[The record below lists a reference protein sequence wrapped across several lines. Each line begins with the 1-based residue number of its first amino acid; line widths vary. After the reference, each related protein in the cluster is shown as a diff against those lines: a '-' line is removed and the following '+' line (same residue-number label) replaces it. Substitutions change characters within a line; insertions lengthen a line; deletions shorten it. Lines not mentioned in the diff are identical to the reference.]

1 MDIKSSEYLSIYTGA
16 QIDNAISGIRDYEAE
31 LAQKVDKTTT
41 VNGQP
46 LSNDVN
52 ITAEDIGA
60 LSDEIKYG
68 ASINYENGYL
78 DLVDQDGAVL
88 ESRFM
93 YPNWGEIQGED
104 LSENAV
110 LQAALDSKQ
119 DKITSE
125 SLLSSDLVDDTDKN
139 HKFVTS
145 AQLTQIA
152 TNTTDIATIESKI
165 PSQAT
170 SENQLADKNFVNSSI
185 TSNTA
190 YFIGTFN
197 SVAELEAYSGTLT
210 NNDYAFVQTTDTA
223 GNTFY
228 DRYKYNSSTH
238 AWAFEYEINNSSFTA
253 NQWATLNSGLAANDK
268 TQLDE
273 NTSAIASMT
282 STLNTFGNIVTHSV
296 SEFAT
301 ASQGSLADTALQPN
315 DNITELNNN
324 AGYISGID
332 STDVITAL
340 GYTPEDSANKILT
353 ISVSSTDTQYPSAKA
368 VYDELVK
375 KQNSNTAVIHPVT
388 TAVGDTTTPVYIDGN
403 GNAVALN
410 YSIQTSVPQSA
421 VFTDTTYS
429 AFVGADGTT
438 AGTSGLV
445 PQPLATDNDKYLRGD
460 GSWSAIS
467 NQGASLV
474 ENNIFTGTNTFNNT
488 VNLGSSANATT
499 PTITDSDTS
508 VATTAFARKLQ
519 VLQPYHQ
526 LTYSSNQLIDLNEMT
541 SLYKLE
547 PTGNITN
554 MSFTNVS
561 SIINNNGYSAFT
573 FELYLVL
580 NNLYTIAWPSN
591 VSWLDGELPDLSSTG
606 TYFFA
611 FRTLTGS
618 SWFGNMQ
625 GRWS

>member
-16 QIDNAISGIRDYEAE
+16 QIDDAISGIRDYEAE
-31 LAQKVDKTTT
+31 LAQKVDKATT

-46 LSNDVN
+46 LSDDVN

-60 LSDEIKYG
+60 LSDETKYG
-68 ASINYENGYL
+68 ASISYENGYL
-78 DLVDQDGAVL
+78 DLIDQGGAVL
-88 ESRFM
+88 GSEFM
-93 YPNWGEIQGED
+93 YPSWGEIQGND
-104 LSENAV
+104 LSENTV
-110 LQAALDSKQ
+110 LQEALDGKQ

-125 SLLSSDLVDDTDKN
+125 NLLSSDLVDDTNKN
-139 HKFVTS
+139 HKFATS

-185 TSNTA
+185 ASNTA

-197 SVAELEAYSGTLT
+197 SVAELEAYSGTVT

-273 NTSAIASMT
+273 NTSTIASMT

-332 STDVITAL
+332 STDVVTAL
-340 GYTPEDSANKILT
+340 GYTPEDSTNKILT
-353 ISVSSTDTQYPSAKA
+353 ISVSSTNTQYPSAKA

-445 PQPLATDNDKYLRGD
+445 PQPLATDNDKFLKGD
-460 GSWSAIS
+460 GSWSTIS
-467 NQGASLV
+467 AQGASLTG
-474 ENNIFTGTNTFNNT
+474 NNTFTGTNTFSST
-488 VNLGSSANATT
+488 VSLGSLVTATT

-519 VLQPYHQ
+519 TIQPYVQ
-526 LTYSSNQLIDLNEMT
+526 LGYSNFQTILLSESYSMYLLD
-541 SLYKLE
+541 
-547 PTGNITN
+547 PTGNITSMTFN
-554 MSFTNVS
+554 AENLS
-561 SIINNNGYSAFT
+561 SGVYTYT
-573 FELYLVL
+573 FELWLIL
-580 NNLYTIAWPSN
+580 STLYTIAWPSN
-591 VSWLDGELPDLSSTG
+591 VKWLDDQAPDLSSTG
-606 TYFFA
+606 IYFFA
-611 FRTLTGS
+611 FRRTIAGGNWL
-618 SWFGNMQ
+618 GNMQ
-625 GRWS
+625 GRWSL

>member
-16 QIDNAISGIRDYEAE
+16 QIDDAISGIRDYEAE

-46 LSNDVN
+46 LSDNVN

-60 LSDEIKYG
+60 LSDETKYG

-93 YPNWGEIQGED
+93 YPDWGEIQGED

-119 DKITSE
+119 DKITPE

-139 HKFVTS
+139 HKFATS

-152 TNTTDIATIESKI
+152 TNTTNITTIESKI

-170 SENQLADKNFVNSSI
+170 AENQLADKNFVNSSI
-185 TSNTA
+185 SSNTA

-197 SVAELEAYSGTLT
+197 SVAELEAYSGTVT

-228 DRYKYNSSTH
+228 DRYKYNGSTST
-238 AWAFEYEINNSSFTA
+238 WAFEYEINNSSFTA
-253 NQWATLNSGLAANDK
+253 SQWASLNSGLTANDK
-268 TQLDE
+268 TQLDT
-273 NTSAIASMT
+273 NTSTIT
-282 STLNTFGNIVTHSV
+282 SITDTLGTFGDVVTHNV
-296 SEFAT
+296 SDFAT
-301 ASQGSLADTALQPN
+301 ASQGALASTALQPN
-315 DNITELNNN
+315 DNITKLNNN
-324 AGYISGID
+324 AGYISGIN
-332 STDVITAL
+332 SVDVVNAL
-340 GYTPEDSANKILT
+340 GYTPEDSDNKIIT
-353 ISVSSTDTQYPSAKA
+353 ISASSTDTQYPSARA
-368 VYDELVK
+368 VYNELVK
-375 KQNSNTAVIHPVT
+375 KQDSSSAVIHPVT
-388 TAVGDTTTPVYIDGN
+388 TAVGDTTTPVYIDAN
-403 GNAVALN
+403 GNATALN
-410 YSIQTSVPQSA
+410 FTIQTSVPQNA
-421 VFTDTTYS
+421 LFTDTTYEVFS
-429 AFVGADGTT
+429 GSDGTS

-519 VLQPYHQ
+519 TIQPIIRYAYTSSAYT
-526 LTYSSNQLIDLNEMT
+526 LTLREDCSMYF
-541 SLYKLE
+541 LE
-547 PTGNITN
+547 PEGNITSMLFSEAN
-554 MSFTNVS
+554 LS
-561 SIINNNGYSAFT
+561 SGSYTYT
-573 FELYLVL
+573 FELWLNLVT
-580 NNLYTIAWPSN
+580 LYTIAWPSN
-591 VSWLDGELPDLSSTG
+591 VKWLDDQAPDLSSTG
-606 TYFFA
+606 IYFFA
-611 FRTLTGS
+611 FRRTVAGGNWL
-618 SWFGNMQ
+618 GNMQ
-625 GRWS
+625 GRWSL